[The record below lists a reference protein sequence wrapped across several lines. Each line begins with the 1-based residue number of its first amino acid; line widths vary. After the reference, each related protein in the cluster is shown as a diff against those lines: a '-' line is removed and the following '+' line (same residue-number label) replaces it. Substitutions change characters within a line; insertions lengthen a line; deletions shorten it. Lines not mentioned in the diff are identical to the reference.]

1 SAQPRSTVPVV
12 FSPGLP
18 PPTSPPFPTRRSSDL
33 GIKSG
38 NTLFLSGLVSR
49 NGKDNTT
56 VKADITT
63 QTKTILDNGA
73 AILKQAGMGF
83 GDVVSSRVFITDDA
97 NFQAMNAAYRP
108 YFTAGSMPA
117 RATARTGLASPDY
130 LVEITMVAV
139 RDSSRKAITTPNAD
153 GTAGTANPNLS
164 SAIQVGNRLY
174 VAGITGNTASNKGDA
189 KAQTAETLARIERT
203 MKTAGF
209 EWSNVVDSMV
219 YLPDMANYQSMNAAY
234 REALKKDFP
243 ARATVGT
250 GLMGAD
256 AAVEIMM
263 TAVK

>member
-1 SAQPRSTVPVV
+1 
-12 FSPGLP
+12 
-18 PPTSPPFPTRRSSDL
+18 
-33 GIKSG
+33 
-38 NTLFLSGLVSR
+38 
-49 NGKDNTT
+49 
-56 VKADITT
+56 
-63 QTKTILDNGA
+63 
-73 AILKQAGMGF
+73 
-83 GDVVSSRVFITDDA
+83 
-97 NFQAMNAAYRP
+97 
-108 YFTAGSMPA
+108 MPA

-209 EWSNVVDSMV
+209 EWPNVVDSMV